1 MKKLIL
7 GIAAA
12 IVTLAPISVSAQTNN
27 KTVAVCPANTQ
38 CQANAQCQANSSCQN
53 NGVCQADGVCKK
65 DRSKCMKAKGQ
76 CRMLEGLNLTDA
88 QKKAI
93 KELDTPYCKKDKAN
107 CPANRA
113 DRMKMHKEARAKY
126 LADLKKILTPE
137 QYQKMLENNFTC
149 GSRHHGKKHMRKGC
163 HRNNQCINNSK

>member
-88 QKKAI
+88 QKKLSRSLTRHIA
-93 KELDTPYCKKDKAN
+93 KKTKPIAL
-107 CPANRA
+107 PTERT
-113 DRMKMHKEARAKY
+113 E
-126 LADLKKILTPE
+126 
-137 QYQKMLENNFTC
+137 
-149 GSRHHGKKHMRKGC
+149 
-163 HRNNQCINNSK
+163 